1 MIDEPLPESWPIAG
15 TTGYDFLNA
24 ALHLFI
30 DPRAET
36 PLTDFYAEFTGE
48 STDFAA
54 LARDKKHLVMR
65 DLFASDINRLTA
77 QMADVCESCLR
88 YRDYA
93 RRDLN
98 SMIRE
103 VIACLSVYRTYIRAE
118 KNEIS
123 EQDKLYI
130 NQAIDAA
137 KANRPDIDAELFDF
151 FRGILLLESRGQLQS
166 ELVMR
171 FQQSTGPVTAKGIED
186 TLFYCFNRFAV
197 LNEVGGAPDRFSISP
212 EEFHKRNQNML
223 QHWPH
228 TMLATTTHDTK
239 RGEDVRM
246 RLAVLS
252 EMPNRWATAVRNW
265 NKLNNPHRTQLQ
277 PERNIEYLFYQTL
290 VGAWPIE
297 TDRLQAYMLKAA
309 REAKQFTSWSAPNEE
324 YERALAMFI
333 DRAMQAADFRAQV
346 DRFVAEI
353 KPLGY
358 VNSLAQTLLKL
369 TVPGVPDIYQGAELW
384 DFRLVDPDNRT
395 PVDYDLRRQLLE
407 ELDDLPIEKI
417 LARWDDALP
426 KLWVIRRTLA
436 FRKSNYE
443 LFTTGKYQP
452 AIADGSKSDHVVA
465 FNRAGSAITIV
476 PRFPLALNNDWQD
489 TAIEIPPGKW
499 RNLFTGDAVA
509 AGRRSLSELLR
520 RFPVALLVIPNMGA

>member
-1 MIDEPLPESWPIAG
+1 
-15 TTGYDFLNA
+15 
-24 ALHLFI
+24 
-30 DPRAET
+30 
-36 PLTDFYAEFTGE
+36 
-48 STDFAA
+48 
-54 LARDKKHLVMR
+54 MR

-77 QMADVCESCLR
+77 QMAEVCESCLR

-118 KNEIS
+118 AGEIS
-123 EQDKLYI
+123 AQDKLYI
-130 NQAIDAA
+130 NQAVDAA
-137 KANRPDIDAELFDF
+137 KANRPDLDAELFDF
-151 FRGILLLESRGQLQS
+151 FRGILLLQSRGPLQT

-186 TLFYCFNRFAV
+186 TLFYCFNRFVA
-197 LNEVGGAPDRFSISP
+197 LNEVGGAPDRFSIFP
-212 EEFHKRNQNML
+212 EEFHKRNQQL
-223 QHWPH
+223 PKRWPH

-252 EMPNRWATAVRNW
+252 EMPTRWATAVRGW
-265 NKLNNPHRTQLQ
+265 SKLNDSYRTQLQ
-277 PERNIEYLFYQTL
+277 PEHNIEYLFYQTL

-309 REAKQFTSWSAPNEE
+309 REAKQFTSWTAPNED
-324 YERALAMFI
+324 YERALTSFI
-333 DRAMQAADFRAQV
+333 DHSLQDADFRAQV

-369 TVPGVPDIYQGAELW
+369 TVPGVPDIYQGSELW

-395 PVDYDLRRQLLE
+395 PVDYDRRRELLR
-407 ELDDLPIEKI
+407 ELDDLPLEKI
-417 LARWDDALP
+417 LSRWDDALP
-426 KLWVIRRTLA
+426 KLWLIRRTLA
-436 FRKSNYE
+436 FRQSHYE
-443 LFTTGKYQP
+443 LFTTGNYQP
-452 AIADGSKSDHVVA
+452 LIATGSKSDHVVA
-465 FNRAGSAITIV
+465 FNRAGAAITIV
-476 PRFPLALNNDWQD
+476 PRLPLGLNNDWQD
-489 TAIEIPPGKW
+489 TTIEIPPGKW

-509 AGRRSLSELLR
+509 AGRRSLAELLR
-520 RFPVALLVIPNMGA
+520 RFPVALLVVPSPAA